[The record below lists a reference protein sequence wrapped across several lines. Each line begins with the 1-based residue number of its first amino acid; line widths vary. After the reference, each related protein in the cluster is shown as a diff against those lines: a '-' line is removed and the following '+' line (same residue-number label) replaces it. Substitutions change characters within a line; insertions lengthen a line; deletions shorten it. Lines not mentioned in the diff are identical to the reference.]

1 MNDDYLWDGSGEPD
15 VDVLHL
21 ETILA
26 TYRSAAPM
34 PDFRRVAVM
43 RPRRRWPLG
52 ASAAAAAALIIIAV
66 VGVLRIYTPPN
77 RWRATESSGAAIVPH
92 SILRAGDVVRTGAGG
107 SVRLRSPNVG
117 TLDIGANT
125 TVQLI
130 ENRRNRHRLALAA
143 GTIHAKTTSMPGVFV
158 IDTPRARAIDLGC
171 EYTLTVSPGWGG
183 ELHVISGWVDL
194 THGYQQSLVPQGA
207 STLMTADGVLTVPV
221 FDDAAPR
228 FRAAVRDFAR
238 THDLATIVSLSR
250 RRDALTLLNLFRL
263 TTSEE
268 SVILFDRLNQLVPA
282 PASISREAVRN
293 WRPDVTE
300 VWWRPILQAT
310 GLHAIKKKKGMF
322 EGL

>member
-1 MNDDYLWDGSGEPD
+1 MTDDYLWDGSGEPD
-15 VDVLHL
+15 AEVLHL
-21 ETILA
+21 EALLGR
-26 TYRSAAPM
+26 YRSAAPM

-43 RPRRRWPLG
+43 RPRRRWPL
-52 ASAAAAAALIIIAV
+52 AVAAALILFAV
-66 VGVLRIYTPPN
+66 IGVLRIYTPPN
-77 RWRATESSGAAIVPH
+77 RWRATASSGGAIVPH
-92 SILRAGDVVRTGAGG
+92 FLLRGGDVIRTGAEGA
-107 SVRLRSPNVG
+107 VRLESPAVG
-117 TLDIGANT
+117 MLDIGANT

-130 ENRRNRHRLALAA
+130 ESRRNRHRLALAA
-143 GTIHAKTTSMPGVFV
+143 GTIYARTISMPGVFV

-171 EYTLTVSPGWGG
+171 EYTLTVNPGGGG
-183 ELHVISGWVDL
+183 ELRVISGWVDL
-194 THGYQQSLVPQGA
+194 THGYKQSLVPQGA
-207 STLMTADGVLTVPV
+207 SALMTADGELTVPV

-282 PASISREAVRN
+282 PASISREAVRD

-300 VWWRPILQAT
+300 LWWRPILRAT
-310 GLHAIKKKKGMF
+310 GLNAIKKKKGMF
-322 EGL
+322 DG

>member
-21 ETILA
+21 ETLLGR
-26 TYRSAAPM
+26 YRSAAPT

-43 RPRRRWPLG
+43 RPRRRWLL
-52 ASAAAAAALIIIAV
+52 AIAAAALIVIAV
-66 VGVLRIYTPPN
+66 VGVLRFYTPPD

-92 SILRAGDVVRTGAGG
+92 SILRAGDVVRTGVQG
-107 SVRLRSPNVG
+107 SVRLESPDVG

-125 TVQLI
+125 SVQLI
-130 ENRRNRHRLALAA
+130 ENRRNRQRLALAA
-143 GTIHAKTTSMPGVFV
+143 GTIHARTMSLPGVFV

-171 EYTLTVSPGWGG
+171 EYTLTVSAGGGG
-183 ELHVISGWVDL
+183 ELHVLSGWVDL
-194 THGYQQSLVPQGA
+194 TRGYQQSLVPQGA
-207 STLMTADGVLTVPV
+207 SALMTADGELTVPM

-238 THDLATIVSLSR
+238 THDLATIILLSR

-268 SVILFDRLNQLVPA
+268 SVIVFDRLNQLVPA
-282 PASISREAVRN
+282 PASISREAVRY
-293 WRPDVTE
+293 WRPAVTE
-300 VWWRPILQAT
+300 PWWRPILQAT
-310 GLHAIKKKKGMF
+310 GLNAIKKKKGMF
-322 EGL
+322 DGL

>member
-21 ETILA
+21 ETLLGR
-26 TYRSAAPM
+26 YRSAAPT

-43 RPRRRWPLG
+43 RPRRRWLL
-52 ASAAAAAALIIIAV
+52 AIAAAALIVIAV
-66 VGVLRIYTPPN
+66 LGVLRVYTPPN

-92 SILRAGDVVRTGAGG
+92 AILRAGDVVRTGAQG
-107 SVRLRSPNVG
+107 SVRLMSPGVG

-130 ENRRNRHRLALAA
+130 ESRRNRHRLALAA

-171 EYTLTVSPGWGG
+171 EYTLTVRPGGGG
-183 ELHVISGWVDL
+183 ELRVISGWVDL

-207 STLMTADGVLTVPV
+207 SALMTADGALTVPV
-221 FDDAAPR
+221 FDDATPR

-238 THDLATIVSLSR
+238 AHDLPTIVSLAR

-268 SVILFDRLNQLVPA
+268 SLILFDRLNQLVPA

-300 VWWRPILQAT
+300 LWWRPIIQAT
-310 GLHAIKKKKGMF
+310 GLNAIKKKKGMF